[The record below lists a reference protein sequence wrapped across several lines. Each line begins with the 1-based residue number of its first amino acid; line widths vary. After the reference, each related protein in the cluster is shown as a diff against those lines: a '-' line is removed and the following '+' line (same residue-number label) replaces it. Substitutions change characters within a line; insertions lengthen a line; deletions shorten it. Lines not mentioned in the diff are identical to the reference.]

1 MLEVEEQVRPTNPT
15 SQNRE
20 FIEAGLTIAVV
31 AQMTGTT
38 TRALRYYESIGLL
51 SPRRNASG
59 IRVYDPIEIRLAN
72 DIVHLRRLGFPVHD
86 VAIYLGRQ
94 TAETT
99 EQEGL
104 LQSLRD
110 RLGVNAAEREFLTEA
125 IRELSVRALSAQ
137 TDCR

>member
-20 FIEAGLTIAVV
+20 SIEAGLTIAVV

-59 IRVYDPIEIRLAN
+59 IRVYGSIEIRLAN

-94 TAETT
+94 TTETA

-104 LQSLRD
+104 LQSLKD
-110 RLGVNAAEREFLTEA
+110 RLRVNTAEREFLTEA
-125 IRELSVRALSAQ
+125 IREL
-137 TDCR
+137 CGEG